1 MSHFFIESAIIQ
13 EAKIVREEP
22 GKAIFRMVLQTA
34 DQVNQNKRL
43 YPQAVLAEG
52 MKDVESRMIRR
63 AFLGELDH
71 PVPTG
76 NQFDEVRQTTVMLKE
91 VSHLI
96 RDYDWKGKQ
105 LIGELETTNTPN
117 GAILLGLLRDRSGI
131 GMSMRGMASLKR
143 MREHNLVEGP
153 LMIITYDGVSLP
165 SHSDAVVDFK
175 EMKFENKSLLIENCG
190 CGTVCTADGTCYL
203 SSYFDKL
210 VETRMIQ
217 FFETWV

>member
-1 MSHFFIESAIIQ
+1 MSHFFVESAIIQ
-13 EAKIVREEP
+13 EAKIVKEEP

-52 MKDVESRMIRR
+52 MKEVESRMTRR

-96 RDYDWKGKQ
+96 RDYDWRGKQ
-105 LIGELETTNTPN
+105 LVGELETTNTPN
-117 GAILLGLLRDRSGI
+117 GGILLGLLKDRSGI
-131 GMSMRGMASLKR
+131 GMSMRGLASLKR
-143 MREHNLVEGP
+143 TKEHNEVEGP
-153 LMIITYDGVSLP
+153 LMIITYDSVSLP
-165 SHSDAVVDFK
+165 SHTAAVVDFK
-175 EMKFENKSLLIENCG
+175 EMKFENKSMLIENCD

-203 SSYFDKL
+203 ASYFDKL

-217 FFETWV
+217 FFERWV

>member
-1 MSHFFIESAIIQ
+1 MSHFFIESAIMQ
-13 EAKIVREEP
+13 EAKLMREEP

-52 MKDVESRMIRR
+52 MKEVENRMSRR

-96 RDYDWKGKQ
+96 RDYDWRGKQ

-117 GAILLGLLRDRSGI
+117 GAILLGLLKDRSGI

-143 MREHNLVEGP
+143 MREYNEVEGP
-153 LMIITYDGVSLP
+153 LMIITYDSVSLP
-165 SHSDAVVDFK
+165 SHSSAVVDFK
-175 EMKFENKSLLIENCG
+175 EMKFENKSLLIENCD
-190 CGTVCTADGTCYL
+190 CETVCTADGTCYL
-203 SSYFDKL
+203 ANYFDKL

-217 FFETWV
+217 FFKTWV